1 MAFKTCQFSPL
12 LISALIQEPLKF
24 FFSTYTEGSAMVWNE
39 DEKLRTVEIGD
50 FHDFHKITFQERPRI
65 LVNRGSYLVQKS
77 GLSDN
82 LAEARPL
89 SEARGLTDRI
99 NFVLY
104 SGTASVIV
112 EARNKGTCELLADM
126 VSHFILWSRPYICD
140 TQGFKEFGLN
150 MQVGPC
156 EPTQDQ
162 DDATF
167 QIQITLPYMKEEA
180 WRVFNDGVAI
190 KGFVGKIRPVPVI
203 LPVLPDSSTNGIDGK
218 PLVPPPDPV
227 IDCNVDHAAGKCCTT
242 ELILKRDP
250 GS

>member
-1 MAFKTCQFSPL
+1 L

-24 FFSTYTEGSAMVWNE
+24 FFSNYTEGSAMVWNE

-82 LAEARPL
+82 LAEAK
-89 SEARGLTDRI
+89 SMFESKGLIDRI

-104 SGTASVIV
+104 SGTASIAI

-150 MQVGPC
+150 MQVSPC
-156 EPTQDQ
+156 EPTNDQ
-162 DDATF
+162 DDTTF

-180 WRVFNDGVAI
+180 WKVFNDGIAI
-190 KGFVGKIRPVPVI
+190 KGFIGRIRPVPVI
-203 LPVLPDSSTNGIDGK
+203 LPVPLTPGGEGIDGK
-218 PLVPPPDPV
+218 PLIPPPEPIV
-227 IDCNVDHAAGKCCTT
+227 DCDADHDAGKCCAT
-242 ELILKRDP
+242 ELILKP
-250 GS
+250 EAGS